1 MPFRMRHYPAL
12 PVKVTAFLVTV
23 FVATGLTAF
32 NGSESYYIVGN
43 RETASELEKLFD
55 VLNNTEEL
63 SARDRSVVI
72 EQIAA
77 NLHRAGHPER
87 MKVFLTEYV
96 EEHRDDPYNG
106 YYLLLVAQYY
116 DSNGGKPV
124 AQHYYERL
132 LTNYPNLEV
141 RGESIHFQALQRLV
155 ELTDNDQDRLEYYR
169 RITEDYHN
177 KVDIGQKY
185 FYLARSYENLG
196 LWDNAYEAYREFL
209 KHPDSTVPGYP
220 DAHREIE
227 AKVSFYDSPRDW
239 TRESLDDLVRDI
251 KVALSRQSPNQLLRH
266 RAKENFFAMSWE
278 QQESDFNS
286 RIEFDIGTFMQR
298 RPVRYSRDLEISSN
312 AREAYLRTWN
322 WSYRIN
328 TWYLYFRR
336 VDFPADPEIHNNWEW
351 AGVYFGE
358 QL

>member
-1 MPFRMRHYPAL
+1 MSFDWKLAL
-12 PVKVTAFLVTV
+12 KLTAFLVTIL
-23 FVATGLTAF
+23 VATGLTAF
-32 NGSESYYIVGN
+32 NSGSSYYVVGD
-43 RETASELEKLFD
+43 RETSTELEKLFE
-55 VLNNTEEL
+55 VLNTEEL
-63 SARDRSVVI
+63 DSRDRSVVI

-77 NLHRAGHPER
+77 NLHRAGYPER

-96 EEHRDDPYNG
+96 EAHRGDPYNG
-106 YYLLLVAQYY
+106 YYLFLVAQHY
-116 DSNGGKPV
+116 DSNAGAPV
-124 AQHYYERL
+124 ARHYYERL
-132 LTNYPNLEV
+132 VTNYPDLKV
-141 RGESIHFQALQRLV
+141 RNNSIHFQALSRLV
-155 ELTDNDQDRLEYYR
+155 DIADDDNDRLEYYHQ
-169 RITEDYHN
+169 ITERFPH
-177 KVDIGQKY
+177 KVELGKKY

-196 LWDNAYEAYREFL
+196 RWDEAFDAYREFL
-209 KHPDSTVPGYP
+209 RHPGTSIPGYP
-220 DAHREIE
+220 DARRDI
-227 AKVSFYDSPRDW
+227 KTRVGFYDSSRDW
-239 TRESLDDLVRDI
+239 TRESLDDLVTDI
-251 KVALSRQSPNQLLRH
+251 KVALSRQNPSHLLRH